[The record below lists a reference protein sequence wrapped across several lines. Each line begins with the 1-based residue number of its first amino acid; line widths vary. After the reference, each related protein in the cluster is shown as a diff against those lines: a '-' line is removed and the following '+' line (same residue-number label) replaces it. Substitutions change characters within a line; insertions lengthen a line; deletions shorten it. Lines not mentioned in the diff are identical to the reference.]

1 MKWFKEYLK
10 EQELVKSWAK
20 QEENFAHLSILQE
33 AMLIVGAQYKSPKK
47 QVIIKENDQQ
57 VINLYEM
64 ILRLDPEI
72 KATHYVHETSLRVEA
87 ISQSDVL
94 KEERLNTIYKVLN
107 NEYDILITHPS
118 AIVRKISS
126 KNKFKEM
133 ILDLKI
139 DEEIKREELIIKLH
153 NMGYQRVKYV
163 DRPLC
168 FSFRGGVFDVYPANY
183 SHPIRIEFFDDLVDS
198 IRFFDIKSQRSIE
211 SIDKVRIIFASEVIL
226 ENEESNKI
234 VEEIKEMIK
243 DDQELIDNLSIDLD
257 QLSQNNYEHT
267 MYPFLGLWKNS
278 ESILDFIDKDEARTY
293 ISPIEAVTRELE
305 AYLIDSESFIKEQ
318 KDLKQTVDTNNNFIS
333 INHYLKNGCNV
344 HEYQAKSEYIIP
356 WHENRLNFNNS
367 DEKLRWIETQSFK
380 RPKIIV
386 INEENQE
393 SLYSR
398 LDFLGIDYKNS
409 QSYPKK
415 KGLYLSKSHLDVGI
429 SFDDL
434 ELDIFSAEEV
444 LNQGGRTFK
453 YDNKFFE
460 AESLERLQDLGTY
473 DYVVH
478 RQYGI
483 GKYMGIT
490 TRNYDDIEKDFMRIM
505 YKDGDE
511 LFVPLEK
518 FHLVRKYMS
527 SDATAVKLNKLG
539 TDTWERNKAKVK
551 EDVAQIADKL
561 IKIYSQ
567 RLEQEGYAFSED
579 NELQKQFEKEFPHP
593 LTKDQEQAIFEIKQ
607 DMQSNKPMDRLL
619 SGDVGFGKT
628 EVAIRASFKAVLDQK
643 QVVFLCPTTILSSQ
657 HYQTFVDR
665 FKNYPVNIE
674 LLNRFVPDKKQKE
687 IIENV
692 KQGKVDILIGTHRV
706 LSKDIKFKDL
716 GFLVID
722 EEQRFGVEHKE
733 KIKEYRAMVDV
744 LSLSATPI
752 PRTLQMSLV
761 GLRSL
766 SQLNTPPQDRLPIM
780 TYVIEKNKKTLHDVI
795 LKEIRRNGQVFYLF
809 NNVNQIYTVA
819 NSIAMDIEEAKVGVI
834 HGQMDKNSIEDIM
847 YEFIN
852 KKINVLVCTTIIET
866 GIDIPNAN
874 TMIVDNAHHFGLSQ
888 LYQIKGRVGRSD
900 RLAYAYFVVPQKK
913 NLSEIAQKRLQAIKE
928 FSQLGSG
935 YKIAMRDLSIRGAGE
950 MLGANQSGFI
960 DTVGMDLYVE
970 LLKEAIDQRKGIEK
984 KEEKDEI
991 RINASGYLPEEFTFN
1006 DSEKLDL
1013 YQEIQAISN
1022 LSEYREFY
1030 ESVEDRYG
1038 KLPEAVDLLLEKIR
1052 LELLLN
1058 DERIESF
1065 QEKPQRV
1072 ELSFTQEYS
1081 SKVDGIHLFQ
1091 IVSEMSYDIEVKYIK
1106 QKIVIMIPT
1115 NTEWIRFLI
1124 QILDEVKEADNET

>member
-1 MKWFKEYLK
+1 M
-10 EQELVKSWAK
+10 A
-20 QEENFAHLSILQE
+20 
-33 AMLIVGAQYKSPKK
+33 
-47 QVIIKENDQQ
+47 
-57 VINLYEM
+57 
-64 ILRLDPEI
+64 
-72 KATHYVHETSLRVEA
+72 
-87 ISQSDVL
+87 
-94 KEERLNTIYKVLN
+94 
-107 NEYDILITHPS
+107 
-118 AIVRKISS
+118 
-126 KNKFKEM
+126 
-133 ILDLKI
+133 
-139 DEEIKREELIIKLH
+139 
-153 NMGYQRVKYV
+153 
-163 DRPLC
+163 
-168 FSFRGGVFDVYPANY
+168 
-183 SHPIRIEFFDDLVDS
+183 
-198 IRFFDIKSQRSIE
+198 
-211 SIDKVRIIFASEVIL
+211 
-226 ENEESNKI
+226 
-234 VEEIKEMIK
+234 
-243 DDQELIDNLSIDLD
+243 
-257 QLSQNNYEHT
+257 
-267 MYPFLGLWKNS
+267 
-278 ESILDFIDKDEARTY
+278 
-293 ISPIEAVTRELE
+293 
-305 AYLIDSESFIKEQ
+305 
-318 KDLKQTVDTNNNFIS
+318 
-333 INHYLKNGCNV
+333 
-344 HEYQAKSEYIIP
+344 
-356 WHENRLNFNNS
+356 
-367 DEKLRWIETQSFK
+367 
-380 RPKIIV
+380 
-386 INEENQE
+386 
-393 SLYSR
+393 
-398 LDFLGIDYKNS
+398 
-409 QSYPKK
+409 
-415 KGLYLSKSHLDVGI
+415 
-429 SFDDL
+429 
-434 ELDIFSAEEV
+434 
-444 LNQGGRTFK
+444 
-453 YDNKFFE
+453 
-460 AESLERLQDLGTY
+460 
-473 DYVVH
+473 
-478 RQYGI
+478 
-483 GKYMGIT
+483 
-490 TRNYDDIEKDFMRIM
+490 
-505 YKDGDE
+505 
-511 LFVPLEK
+511 
-518 FHLVRKYMS
+518 
-527 SDATAVKLNKLG
+527 DA
-539 TDTWERNKAKVK
+539 
-551 EDVAQIADKL
+551 
-561 IKIYSQ
+561 
-567 RLEQEGYAFSED
+567 
-579 NELQKQFEKEFPHP
+579 
-593 LTKDQEQAIFEIKQ
+593 
-607 DMQSNKPMDRLL
+607 
-619 SGDVGFGKT
+619 
-628 EVAIRASFKAVLDQK
+628 
-643 QVVFLCPTTILSSQ
+643 
-657 HYQTFVDR
+657 
-665 FKNYPVNIE
+665 
-674 LLNRFVPDKKQKE
+674 
-687 IIENV
+687 
-692 KQGKVDILIGTHRV
+692 
-706 LSKDIKFKDL
+706 
-716 GFLVID
+716 
-722 EEQRFGVEHKE
+722 
-733 KIKEYRAMVDV
+733 

-752 PRTLQMSLV
+752 PRTLQMSLI

-780 TYVIEKNKKTLHDVI
+780 TYVIEKNKKILHDVI